1 MVTGRSNDRFRVS
14 RYEGELVSFCILF
27 TYYCTQICIWEPS
40 TGYVINT
47 IYGHTDTVKDVVFNP
62 QTENVALP
70 ILASAGDFSIHISD
84 PRPTQRADLLTLSPH
99 LSGKEVEA
107 VDISPDGSLLVSG
120 GRDGCIALMTLFV
133 PSLVPYARQ
142 SSASILQKSRTSR
155 NRSYIYDATVDDIS
169 EVDSEIFE
177 DDLQAELEADALDS
191 ILVNRSAVN
200 RNTSK
205 MSAVAKMKRMSRL
218 GEKEVDLDDHA
229 TVKRKGPSARESRG
243 KRLKQKAVDIPTM
256 IAHLTA
262 TNRRFTGPGLDES
275 SSGSE
280 SEDDGQDVKE
290 DLLVKVSSRVNKYS
304 GLNRKTL
311 TQEAIQR
318 PPAPKL
324 ALLPDGAVGKL
335 KHNRE
340 LFEKHELDELIEE
353 EEEEATEDQ
362 PKSKVKLD
370 EIEYAP
376 SENTVSDNIADDEYY
391 ATLLPGELESPRHLA
406 RDDSMNFDT
415 ESLMQSGKYL
425 LSSPDYIL
433 NSSLRFEDFTNNRE
447 LLTSS
452 PIDAA
457 SPSHT
462 AHGKKHFAPTLVPAL
477 EEAEEAEDNF
487 ADELGSGDEYG
498 DNIPLS
504 MI

>member
-1 MVTGRSNDRFRVS
+1 M
-14 RYEGELVSFCILF
+14 
-27 TYYCTQICIWEPS
+27 
-40 TGYVINT
+40 INT
-47 IYGHTDTVKDVVFNP
+47 IYGHTDTVKDLVFNP

-70 ILASAGDFSIHISD
+70 ILASAGDFSVHISD
-84 PRPTQRADLLTLSPH
+84 PRPTQKADLLTLSPH

-120 GRDGCIALMTLFV
+120 GRDGYIALMTLFV
-133 PSLVPYARQ
+133 PSLVPYTRQ
-142 SSASILQKSRTSR
+142 NSASILQKSRTTR
-155 NRSYIYDATVDDIS
+155 NRSYIYDATADDIS

-191 ILVNRSAVN
+191 ILVNRSIVN
-200 RNTSK
+200 SRNTSK

-262 TNRRFTGPGLDES
+262 TNRRFIAGQDES

-290 DLLVKVSSRVNKYS
+290 DLLVKVSSRVSKYS
-304 GLNRKTL
+304 GLNRKSS

-335 KHNRE
+335 KHNRGV
-340 LFEKHELDELIEE
+340 FEKAELDEVLEE
-353 EEEEATEDQ
+353 EEEEIEER

-370 EIEYAP
+370 AVEYAP
-376 SENTVSDNIADDEYY
+376 SENTAVSDNLADDEYY
-391 ATLLPGELESPRHLA
+391 ATLLPEELESPRHLA

-415 ESLMQSGKYL
+415 ESLMQSGKYS

-457 SPSHT
+457 SPSH
-462 AHGKKHFAPTLVPAL
+462 ASHGKKQFAPTLDPAL
-477 EEAEEAEDNF
+477 EEVEEGEDNF